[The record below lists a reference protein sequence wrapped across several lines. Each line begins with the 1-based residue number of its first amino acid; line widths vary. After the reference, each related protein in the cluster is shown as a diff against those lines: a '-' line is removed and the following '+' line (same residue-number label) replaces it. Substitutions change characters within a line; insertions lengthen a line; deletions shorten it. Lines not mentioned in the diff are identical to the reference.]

1 MRIPRL
7 GHVIFTSAGRW
18 QPLKDAVI
26 LALRYHDSSPRECTV
41 CLLILRDIIT
51 RKEEAWRTAGRAGTG
66 VRHFSSY
73 LSAEINH
80 GTLSAEGG
88 PERRWI
94 QFLDR
99 AAAEGRDVSKEC
111 TCMCFGQCFPM
122 LVVNYLPHIYPV
134 GSARH
139 TKVSDSAADNG
150 KCIILSCLA
159 TFFPVFAVWSRQK
172 ERIPSH
178 HMSILSLPRRIGQRD
193 KTGSWRSSLSPA
205 SPPICDLLWTLT
217 SSERTWRTE
226 EACHDEHKPGSG
238 GRLPLIQRFFCKSA
252 VGRSWCSG
260 IRDHLVPASA
270 WRVGVG
276 LTFTSLRIDIA
287 ITVCYIN
294 AQLKLHRLLYH
305 CRLSCSFILR
315 DRLGTCISVC
325 IVFLFAFNCLFFE
338 NCFAP
343 RSAKHCSCICK
354 IIISYT

>member
-51 RKEEAWRTAGRAGTG
+51 RKEEAWHTAGGVGTG

-80 GTLSAEGG
+80 GTLRAEGG
-88 PERRWI
+88 PE
-94 QFLDR
+94 Q
-99 AAAEGRDVSKEC
+99 EC
-111 TCMCFGQCFPM
+111 TCMCFGPCFPM
-122 LVVNYLPHIYPV
+122 LTVNYLPHIFPF

-159 TFFPVFAVWSRQK
+159 TFFPVFAVCSRQR

-178 HMSILSLPRRIGQRD
+178 HMSILSLPRRIGQQD

-238 GRLPLIQRFFCKSA
+238 GRLPLIQRFFCRSA

-270 WRVGVG
+270 WRVGFG
-276 LTFTSLRIDIA
+276 LAFTSLHIDIA
-287 ITVCYIN
+287 IT
-294 AQLKLHRLLYH
+294 ALH
-305 CRLSCSFILR
+305 
-315 DRLGTCISVC
+315 
-325 IVFLFAFNCLFFE
+325 
-338 NCFAP
+338 
-343 RSAKHCSCICK
+343 
-354 IIISYT
+354 